1 MHNYL
6 YYTVKDF
13 SNVISATRTVVDWFT
28 LGIFLEIDFEQLEK
42 IEKDYHGNL
51 DRCRQKMLSNWIRSG
66 NATWSILVNVL
77 HSDDVKEKA
86 VAEEIAKKYLK
97 KQL

>member
-1 MHNYL
+1 MI
-6 YYTVKDF
+6 DF
-13 SNVISATRTVVDWFT
+13 SATRMVADWFT
-28 LGIFLEIDFEQLEK
+28 LGIFLKIDFEQLDT
-42 IEKDYHGNL
+42 IEKNYPGNL
-51 DRCRQKMLSNWIRSG
+51 ERCHLKHLSNWIRSG
-66 NATWSILVNVL
+66 NSTWSILVNVL